1 MDGKILNR
9 RWKVNANHALYR
21 KTGDWYHKLTKF
33 PGVLFDEN
41 GYVVFET
48 KEEFLDCQFLI
59 IKQDV
64 NVPKGI
70 SAIPS
75 YIKVKF
81 GNDEIIPSSKLS
93 LDISQENIHYEGTA
107 KSVQLTRYER
117 NTKVRNECLN
127 HYGFKCFICNFNFE
141 KRYGSVAKN
150 IIHVHHLRLLSEI
163 NEKYIVDPIKDL
175 RPVCPNCHA
184 VIHSRRPPFGVSEVK
199 NMLASGSE

>member
-21 KTGDWYHKLTKF
+21 ETGDWYHKLTKF
-33 PGVLFDEN
+33 PGALLDEN

-48 KEEFLDCQFLI
+48 KELFDDCQFLV

-70 SAIPS
+70 SAIPG
-75 YIKVKF
+75 YVQVKF
-81 GNDEIIPSSKLS
+81 GTHEIIPSSKLS
-93 LDISQENIHYEGTA
+93 LDIDQENIHYEGTA

-117 NTKVRNECLN
+117 NTKARKECLN
-127 HYGFKCFICNFNFE
+127 YYGFSCVICDFNFE
-141 KRYGSVAKN
+141 KIYGSIAKD
-150 IIHVHHLRLLSEI
+150 IIHVHHLTLLSDI
-163 NEKYIVDPIKDL
+163 NEKYIVDPINDL

-184 VIHSRRPPFGVSEVK
+184 VIHSRRPPFEVSEVK
-199 NMLASGSE
+199 NMLTSGSE